1 MESKNIYIFKMISG
15 WGVSLPVYYYQN
27 PDELVEK
34 MRSFQD
40 KLNDSFNNDPIL
52 DKILKEAK
60 VNKSEKNTYKIS
72 TVNDN
77 LFLYFPKKQ
86 QALFFIDLIM
96 EEDGSQNKELD
107 IEEAYKVSIKQ
118 ITQ

>member
-1 MESKNIYIFKMISG
+1 
-15 WGVSLPVYYYQN
+15 
-27 PDELVEK
+27 
-34 MRSFQD
+34 MRHFQD
-40 KLNDSFNNDPIL
+40 KMNESVKNDQILNKKN
-52 DKILKEAK
+52 KEAK

-77 LFLYFPKKQ
+77 LFLYVPKKQ

>member
-1 MESKNIYIFKMISG
+1 MISG

-77 LFLYFPKKQ
+77 C
-86 QALFFIDLIM
+86 IM
-96 EEDGSQNKELD
+96 SNDERNRSKILKG
-107 IEEAYKVSIKQ
+107 VSDHDKLHIH
-118 ITQ
+118 IV